1 MDYHRFKILP
11 GYLIIII
18 LLLSA
23 SSLLAK
29 NTVVTGT
36 AAAFQGT
43 TIRLIGYEDYISE
56 KTYLIASDKVDK
68 GGSFRLTFDISV
80 TTYAVLELDFRK
92 SEIYLIPG
100 SFYDIIIKSENET
113 QSNINP
119 FLAEK
124 VLDYEFVHAP
134 DNDINPMMQEL
145 NLLYN
150 TFIADKANFNA
161 LYRKRDKSKIEE
173 FRKEVDHNIPDITN
187 IYFNNSVK
195 YKIASLEDVARIK
208 SRNKIFEQYISD
220 QSILYHHV
228 GYMDFF
234 NQFFNNY
241 FLSSKQINK
250 NELIDAVETRV
261 DYFYLLDILGKDSL
275 LRNEAIREMVM
286 LKGLKD
292 LYNTREFTQAKIVK
306 ILKDFSLKI
315 KSEDHR
321 MIANNLVSTMT
332 KLKSGTKAPL
342 FTLSDIK
349 GNEVSLENFK
359 GKYVYLFFWTSRC
372 VPCTKEFEALSE
384 LFNKYKSEI
393 EFLGISVDKEYSS
406 MYHHLNKN
414 NYPWI
419 NLHYADDNDLIENYE
434 IKSYPLFVLINRAGN
449 IIRYP
454 APLPS
459 ENIER
464 LFITLLTKED

>member
-145 NLLYN
+145 NLRYN

-208 SRNKIFEQYISD
+208 
-220 QSILYHHV
+220 
-228 GYMDFF
+228 
-234 NQFFNNY
+234 
-241 FLSSKQINK
+241 
-250 NELIDAVETRV
+250 
-261 DYFYLLDILGKDSL
+261 
-275 LRNEAIREMVM
+275 
-286 LKGLKD
+286 
-292 LYNTREFTQAKIVK
+292 
-306 ILKDFSLKI
+306 
-315 KSEDHR
+315 
-321 MIANNLVSTMT
+321 
-332 KLKSGTKAPL
+332 
-342 FTLSDIK
+342 
-349 GNEVSLENFK
+349 
-359 GKYVYLFFWTSRC
+359 
-372 VPCTKEFEALSE
+372 
-384 LFNKYKSEI
+384 
-393 EFLGISVDKEYSS
+393 
-406 MYHHLNKN
+406 
-414 NYPWI
+414 
-419 NLHYADDNDLIENYE
+419 
-434 IKSYPLFVLINRAGN
+434 
-449 IIRYP
+449 
-454 APLPS
+454 
-459 ENIER
+459 
-464 LFITLLTKED
+464 